1 MATSLATPREYATM
15 ATGLATQITRQCVY
29 DSMVGVV
36 LTKAQPTMWSRNAS
50 QGQPLHKVT
59 SPIRHQRDT
68 ASVNKSL
75 YSQRP
80 CRWQGLTPHAHM
92 IVAFVSISCVCA
104 QPRLPTHTHQ
114 PEMVAKTILI
124 GVRVSELVLAA
135 SPGFLPS
142 NRCCVQKGLDHRYQ
156 RPKSMLNNSIGF
168 RGGVHAN
175 KCP

>member
-1 MATSLATPREYATM
+1 MTGAGQACERVRGSYPIRVREDCYGLSYSKDFGEEVRDNGHMGLAPSREYATM

-75 YSQRP
+75 YAQRP

-92 IVAFVSISCVCA
+92 TVTFVSISCVCA
-104 QPRLPTHTHQ
+104 QPRLHQIITNTH
-114 PEMVAKTILI
+114 
-124 GVRVSELVLAA
+124 
-135 SPGFLPS
+135 PS
-142 NRCCVQKGLDHRYQ
+142 TRDGR
-156 RPKSMLNNSIGF
+156 
-168 RGGVHAN
+168 
-175 KCP
+175 